1 MMSRFKKSYGSC
13 VYWHEES
20 SNNAASNNTN
30 SRNNKYRG
38 YKHKDKINHKRPFIS
53 ATVLAVIVLGCIC
66 SGGIASKDPGYMDF
80 VNASHAPCREFLFGT
95 DTMGRDIWSGIW
107 NGGRLSLTIGV
118 LSAAVATFI
127 ALIIGTLSAV
137 SSDTVD
143 AVLMRLTDILIS
155 IPSLPLVILLQAVLG
170 DANVISLALV
180 IGSTG
185 WMNMAKVVRTEVRQL
200 RNAEYVLAAK
210 SMGGGFWYILRQ
222 HLAPNLVPSLMFMS
236 VMTIRSAIVSESTL
250 SFMGIGLPTEVI
262 SWGSMLSLAEKAM
275 LTDAW
280 WIIVI
285 PGLFLAVTIAC
296 ITELA
301 NAYRRSLSHRH
312 SNVV

>member
-1 MMSRFKKSYGSC
+1 MRRKGIRLGSRHQGFP
-13 VYWHEES
+13 V
-20 SNNAASNNTN
+20 
-30 SRNNKYRG
+30 
-38 YKHKDKINHKRPFIS
+38 IS
-53 ATVLAVIVLGCIC
+53 AAVLAVIVLGCIC
-66 SGGIASKDPGYMDF
+66 SGMIAARDPGYMDF
-80 VNASHAPCREFLFGT
+80 VNAGHAPCREFLFGT

-107 NGGRLSLTIGV
+107 NGGRLSLMIGV
-118 LSAAVATFI
+118 LSAAIATFT

-137 SSDTVD
+137 ASETVD
-143 AVLMRLTDILIS
+143 AVIMRITDIMIS

-170 DANVISLALV
+170 EANVVSLSLV
-180 IGSTG
+180 IGLTG

-200 RNAEYVLAAK
+200 KNTEYVLAAR
-210 SMGGGFWYILRQ
+210 SMGGSFWYILRQ
-222 HLAPNLVPSLMFMS
+222 HLAPNLVPSLMFMA
-236 VMTIRSAIVSESTL
+236 VMTIRSAIASESTL

-262 SWGSMLSLAEKAM
+262 SWGSMLSLSEKAM
-275 LTDAW
+275 LTEAW

-285 PGLFLAVTIAC
+285 PGAFLAVTIAC